1 MRRRSSSSVRIF
13 YPPYTL
19 DELLDLLR
27 RGMPEL
33 RRKLPVK
40 RVVLFGSYA
49 KGRHT
54 PASDVDLLVIYS
66 GERREDAY
74 KLVRKTLKI
83 RGLEPHVYSEEEYE
97 AVRSTVERMIDGGIT
112 IYGG

>member
-1 MRRRSSSSVRIF
+1 
-13 YPPYTL
+13 
-19 DELLDLLR
+19 
-27 RGMPEL
+27 MPEL

-40 RVVLFGSYA
+40 KVVLFGSYA

-112 IYGG
+112 IYGV